1 MKRARERAAAGD
13 CVRMQQK
20 ADVGVCAQGK
30 RVAGGEAPSSTADAL
45 HKQVDKHGEQRKSGG
60 FKGENRLHS

>member
-1 MKRARERAAAGD
+1 MSECSRKQMWECVHRENW
-13 CVRMQQK
+13 
-20 ADVGVCAQGK
+20 